1 MTTEK
6 AISLPED
13 VKKKSPG
20 KNVKRAFC
28 FHHKIIII
36 FFDDY
41 FMMIA

>member
-20 KNVKRAFC
+20 KNVKRAF
-28 FHHKIIII
+28 
-36 FFDDY
+36 Y
-41 FMMIA
+41 FMINVW